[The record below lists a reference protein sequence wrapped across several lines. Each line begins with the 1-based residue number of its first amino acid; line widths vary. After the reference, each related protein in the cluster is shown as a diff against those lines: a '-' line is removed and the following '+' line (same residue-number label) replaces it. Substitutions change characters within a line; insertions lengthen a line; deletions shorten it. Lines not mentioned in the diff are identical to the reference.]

1 MPLWVANIIRRLDHE
16 RGVPLS
22 ERKLDRF
29 FVVAFS
35 AFICTSII
43 TDSVNGL
50 NGALDPNSGYWVER
64 YIYDTYARLA
74 DPLLILNP
82 PQVRVSAW
90 ISAFVW
96 LPTYVVFVAGFV
108 RGWNW
113 IRPLGLVY
121 GGALAHGMVTYM
133 SEGIF
138 GRMAQTGWADAAIC
152 AGCTEP
158 NTLYYLAANSM
169 YLIVPALMIVRMWRD
184 EPFGSLMPVPAE
196 EILPSEPIMIDLRSD
211 ETAVELGEL
220 SKESSPQIRSSAEDS
235 S

>member
-1 MPLWVANIIRRLDHE
+1 MPRWVTKLLERFDQG

-22 ERKLDRF
+22 ERKWDRF
-29 FVVAFS
+29 FVVAFG

-64 YIYDTYARLA
+64 YIYDTYARVA

-113 IRPLGLVY
+113 MRPLGLVY

-138 GRMAQTGWADAAIC
+138 GQMAQSRWADPAIC

-169 YLIVPALMIVRMWRD
+169 YLIVPALMIVRMWKDQPFGTLTPEPVEEIQTSEPVVVDLRAD
-184 EPFGSLMPVPAE
+184 EPSVDLGHVST
-196 EILPSEPIMIDLRSD
+196 EP
-211 ETAVELGEL
+211 
-220 SKESSPQIRSSAEDS
+220 SPQATTSAQDS